1 MNYLGVHVISYQM
14 FGNFL
19 KSKHKLL
26 NSLFFFFLR
35 NSNPYCWEIKGKVDS
50 NLKLLF

>member
-26 NSLFFFFLR
+26 NSFFFLFFKKFKSLLLG
-35 NSNPYCWEIKGKVDS
+35 NKG
-50 NLKLLF
+50 